1 MSDENDRDETVFR
14 PSGAPP
20 PPPPDPRAGAVA
32 AIPPEIPAPGG
43 SSHHPGGDPAVYG
56 EGETVFSPGI
66 PPLAA
71 IAGPAPAPAPYP
83 AATQPPLTM
92 AGTSNT
98 GFAPGAGR
106 IKVGDVLNH
115 MFEVTRFIARG
126 GMGEVFEGRNIMSG
140 ERMAIKVILPA
151 LAADPKVAA
160 MFRKEANA
168 LQSVQHE
175 AVVRYVV
182 QAREPQLGCEYIVTG
197 FIEGLS
203 LSDALGNI
211 QPSVEEL
218 IALTRRIASG
228 LKKAHDV
235 GVVHRDI
242 SPDNILLENDRL
254 DRARVIDF
262 GIVKDTNA
270 GAHTIIDN
278 GFAGKMKF
286 VAPEQL
292 GDFGHSVGNWSDV
305 YSLALVILALAQGE
319 PVDLAGSPV
328 DAITKRR
335 NGIDTSGAPEPL
347 RSVLDRMLVPDPAQ
361 RMRSMDE
368 VIAALDQLA
377 LPQGGGKGGHKGGSD
392 AGQKPVAKA
401 DAATAGGKMPPRK
414 VLIGGGVAA
423 GVALLAGAGFI
434 AFGGKSAPS
443 QSTTTALP
451 AGKTVAL
458 EDVQQAILASLPNV
472 ACSWVDVAARAD
484 GGGFSLAG
492 EGVSSQPAQVESQ
505 MYDAVRQ
512 TGAKMTSSDFS
523 KVAPIDAS
531 YCSTLD
537 ALRSIRDTGAARLMA
552 SQPRYE
558 LAKLTDGESAGQV
571 GAKVVTNISLDGLT
585 DDFAMYA
592 IEKSNVVSQI
602 FGSRAQFMETAKSN
616 FPLTQIG
623 KDKYRLTIDAAVQP
637 GWSGVVLITG
647 RGSFSDKPLSD
658 LGSAEGRARFSK
670 VAQANGW
677 KASIAWYKFVDDIPN

>member
-1 MSDENDRDETVFR
+1 M
-14 PSGAPP
+14 
-20 PPPPDPRAGAVA
+20 
-32 AIPPEIPAPGG
+32 
-43 SSHHPGGDPAVYG
+43 
-56 EGETVFSPGI
+56 
-66 PPLAA
+66 
-71 IAGPAPAPAPYP
+71 
-83 AATQPPLTM
+83 
-92 AGTSNT
+92 SNT

-106 IKVGDVLNH
+106 IKEGDVLNH

-197 FIEGLS
+197 FIEGIS
-203 LSDALGNI
+203 LSDALGKI
-211 QPSVEEL
+211 QPGVDEL

-292 GDFGHSVGNWSDV
+292 GDFSHSVGNWSDV

-319 PVDLAGSPV
+319 PADLAGSPV

-335 NGIDTSGAPEPL
+335 NGIDTNAVPEPL
-347 RSVLDRMLVPDPAQ
+347 RGVLDRMLVPDPAN
-361 RMRSMDE
+361 RLRSMDE
-368 VIAALDQLA
+368 VIAALDQLV
-377 LPQGGGKGGHKGGSD
+377 LPQGGGKGAHQRGS
-392 AGQKPVAKA
+392 AAGLVAGKVVGQKPGM
-401 DAATAGGKMPPRK
+401 AAGALGAAVHVPPRK
-414 VLIGGGVAA
+414 VLIGGGVAV
-423 GVALLAGAGFI
+423 GVALLAAAGFI
-434 AFGGKSAPS
+434 AFGGKSQSS
-443 QSTTTALP
+443 QSTPTALP

-458 EDVQQAILASLPNV
+458 GDVQQAILASLPNV
-472 ACSWVDVAARAD
+472 TCSWVDVAARAD

-505 MYDAVRQ
+505 VFDAVRQ
-512 TGAKMTSSDFS
+512 TGAKLTSSDFA

-537 ALRSIRDTGAARLMA
+537 ALRGIRDTGAPRLMA

-558 LAKLTDGESAGQV
+558 LAKITEGEFTGKV
-571 GAKVVTNISLDGLT
+571 GAQIVTDISLGGVT
-585 DDFAMYA
+585 DDFAMYT
-592 IEKSNVVSQI
+592 IEKSNEVSLL
-602 FGSRAQFMETAKSN
+602 FGSRAQFVETAKSN

-623 KDKYRLTIDAAVQP
+623 KDKYRLTIIGTVQP

-647 RGSFSDKPLSD
+647 RGGFSDKLLSD
-658 LGSAEGRARFSK
+658 LSSVEGRARFSK

-677 KASIAWYKFVDDIPN
+677 KASIAWYKFIDDVPN

>member
-1 MSDENDRDETVFR
+1 
-14 PSGAPP
+14 
-20 PPPPDPRAGAVA
+20 
-32 AIPPEIPAPGG
+32 
-43 SSHHPGGDPAVYG
+43 
-56 EGETVFSPGI
+56 
-66 PPLAA
+66 
-71 IAGPAPAPAPYP
+71 
-83 AATQPPLTM
+83 
-92 AGTSNT
+92 
-98 GFAPGAGR
+98 
-106 IKVGDVLNH
+106 
-115 MFEVTRFIARG
+115 
-126 GMGEVFEGRNIMSG
+126 
-140 ERMAIKVILPA
+140 
-151 LAADPKVAA
+151 
-160 MFRKEANA
+160 
-168 LQSVQHE
+168 
-175 AVVRYVV
+175 
-182 QAREPQLGCEYIVTG
+182 
-197 FIEGLS
+197 
-203 LSDALGNI
+203 
-211 QPSVEEL
+211 
-218 IALTRRIASG
+218 RRIASG

-377 LPQGGGKGGHKGGSD
+377 LPQGGGKGGHKGGPD

-401 DAATAGGKMPPRK
+401 KAATAGGKIPPRN
-414 VLIGGGVAA
+414 VLIGSGVAA

-472 ACSWVDVAARAD
+472 ACSWVDVAARVD

-505 MYDAVRQ
+505 VYDAVRQ

-537 ALRSIRDTGAARLMA
+537 ALRGVRDTGASRLMA

-558 LAKLTDGESAGQV
+558 LAKLSDGKYAGQV
-571 GAKVVTNISLDGLT
+571 GAKVVTDISLDGVT
-585 DDFAMYA
+585 EDFALYS
-592 IEKSNVVSQI
+592 IEKSNEVSEI
-602 FGSRAQFMETAKSN
+602 IGSREQFMATLKVSDA
-616 FPLTQIG
+616 LIQIA
-623 KDKYRLTIDAAVQP
+623 KDKYRVISEGTLKP
-637 GWSGVVLITG
+637 GWSGLVLITG
-647 RGSFSDKPLSD
+647 RGGFSDKLLSD